1 MPEETGSTSTYY
13 HPQEARDVVFK
24 AKGNKKSMCAGYVYR
39 MANYVKNGAFVDQ
52 GVGNAGENRYFLG
65 LEGLNYVQTSDAAW
79 ANSSLTKKE
88 LIAAVN
94 NKSFKPGTIVNY
106 QWYNTTSNVNPHI
119 YGHTQMYLGNGK
131 WESSYNYNYGCSFV
145 YNNNTP
151 SDSLW
156 HFSVYELDGVP
167 GAYSMG
173 CNSQEDSYHQ
183 DDYGETVSTATADVL
198 KRGVYCANKLKSM
211 LGLDDNQAAGIVG
224 NLIQESQINPKVE
237 NGNGCYGIAQWCP
250 YNGPG
255 RKGDLQ
261 QKANYDTLD
270 VQLDFIKQEL
280 QNNPRLGLAKLKQAK
295 SYSEAADIFCD
306 LYERP
311 GKGEANKPKRR
322 GHAKKILN
330 ALHS

>member
-1 MPEETGSTSTYY
+1 MPEDTGNTFY
-13 HPQEARDVVFK
+13 HPQEARDVVFS
-24 AKGNKKSMCAGYVYR
+24 AKGGEISACAGYVYR
-39 MANYVKNGAFVDQ
+39 MAYYVKNGVFKDKGA
-52 GVGNAGENRYFLG
+52 GNAGETKYFNGLSNLG
-65 LEGLNYVQTSDAAW
+65 YVKTNDGSW
-79 ANSSLTKKE
+79 ESSSLTKKE
-88 LIAAVN
+88 LIAAIN
-94 NKSFKPGTIVNY
+94 NNSFKPGTIVNY
-106 QWYNTTSNVNPHI
+106 QWYNTTSNVNASR

-131 WESSYNYNYGCSFV
+131 WESSWKYNYGTNFV
-145 YNNNTP
+145 YRNNTP

-156 HFSVYELDGVP
+156 HFSVYELNGVP
-167 GAYSMG
+167 GAYSIG
-173 CNSQEDSYHQ
+173 CNTLEDSYYQ
-183 DDYGETVSTATADVL
+183 NDNYGETPSKASADVI
-198 KRGVYCANKLKSM
+198 KRGVYCAKKLKST
-211 LGLDDNQAAGIVG
+211 LGLEDFQVAGIVG

-280 QNNPRLGLAKLKQAK
+280 QTNPRLGLAKLKQAK

-311 GKGEANKPKRR
+311 GESEANKSKRR